1 MKSSAFELEEERLKV
16 EIIKR
21 GAKRVLL
28 QLPEGLKLQGARLA
42 SLVEEAGALAIVAA
56 DPCYGA
62 CDLAIDEAEALGA
75 DLLVHFGHSPMSKEL
90 GRIPV
95 IHVEAKTELSTK
107 KALEKALP
115 LLASWKCIGLVT
127 TVQHVDMLGEAKNT
141 LLKSGKVVS
150 VGDSG
155 HLKYAG
161 QIIGC
166 DYSNAMA
173 IRKDVAAFVFV
184 GGGRFHAVG
193 VELATSKPTVVADP
207 YEQRAY
213 SVDAEAQR
221 IRKQRWAS
229 IQKAIQSKHFGV
241 LIGLRTGQ
249 QRVEI
254 ALRIR
259 GTLTKAGKQTTL
271 LAVRELT
278 PDSLMEFP
286 SIDAYVNTACQRISL
301 DDAAKFQ
308 KPVLT
313 VKEALVVAGELKWE
327 QLLKKGWF
335 ED

>member
-1 MKSSAFELEEERLKV
+1 MKLSVFDLEEEKLKA
-16 EIIKR
+16 EIVRR

-28 QLPEGLKLQGARLA
+28 QLPEGLKPQGPRLA
-42 SLVEEAGALAIVAA
+42 SLVEEAGALAFVAA

-62 CDLAIDEAEALGA
+62 CDLAVHEAKILDA
-75 DLLVHFGHSPMSKEL
+75 DLLVHFGHSPMSKKL

-95 IHVEAKTELSTK
+95 IYIEAKAKSGVK

-115 LLASWKCIGLVT
+115 LLASCKRIGLVT
-127 TVQHVDMLGEAKNT
+127 TVQHVDMLGEAKDT

-150 VGDSG
+150 VGDAG

-161 QIIGC
+161 QVIGC
-166 DYSNAMA
+166 DYGNAIA
-173 IRKDVAAFVFV
+173 IRKVVDAFVFV

-193 VELATSKPTVVADP
+193 VELATAKPTVVADP

-213 SVDAEAQR
+213 SIGAEAQR

-229 IQKAIQSKHFGV
+229 IQKAIQSERFGV
-241 LIGLRTGQ
+241 LMGLRTGQ

-259 GTLTKAGKQTTL
+259 DTLTKAGKQTTL

-278 PDSLMEFP
+278 PDSLLEFP
-286 SIDAYVNTACQRISL
+286 SIDAYVNTACPRISL

-313 VKEALVVAGELKWE
+313 IKEALVATGDLKWE

-335 ED
+335 DD

>member
-1 MKSSAFELEEERLKV
+1 MFDLEEEKLKT
-16 EIIKR
+16 EIVKR

-28 QLPEGLKLQGARLA
+28 QLPEGLKPEGPKLA
-42 SLVEEAGALAIVAA
+42 SLVEEAGALAFVAA

-62 CDLAIDEAEALGA
+62 CDLAVHEAKILDA
-75 DLLVHFGHSPMSKEL
+75 DLLVHFGHSPMSKKP

-95 IHVEAKTELSTK
+95 IYVEAKAKLGAK
-107 KALEKALP
+107 KALKKALP
-115 LLASWKCIGLVT
+115 LVASWKRIGLVT
-127 TVQHVDMLGEAKNT
+127 TVQHVDMLGEAKDT

-150 VGDSG
+150 VGDAG

-161 QIIGC
+161 QVVGC
-166 DYSNAMA
+166 DYSNAMVVT
-173 IRKDVAAFVFV
+173 KDVDAFVFV

-213 SVDAEAQR
+213 LVDAEAQR

-229 IQKAIQSKHFGV
+229 IQQAIQSERFGV
-241 LIGLRTGQ
+241 LIGVRTGQ
-249 QRVEI
+249 QRVEV

-259 GTLTKAGKQTTL
+259 ASLTKAGKQTTL
-271 LAVRELT
+271 LAIRELT
-278 PDSLMEFP
+278 PDSLLEFP
-286 SIDAYVNTACQRISL
+286 SIDAYVNTACPRISL

-313 VKEALVVAGELKWE
+313 IKEALVVVGDLKWE
-327 QLLKKGWF
+327 QLLKKGLF
-335 ED
+335 DD

>member
-1 MKSSAFELEEERLKV
+1 VFDLEEEKLKT
-16 EIIKR
+16 EIVKR

-28 QLPEGLKLQGARLA
+28 QLPEGLKPEGPKLA
-42 SLVEEAGALAIVAA
+42 SLVEEAGALAFVAA

-62 CDLAIDEAEALGA
+62 CDLAVHEAKILDA
-75 DLLVHFGHSPMSKEL
+75 DLLVHFGHSPMSKKL
-90 GRIPV
+90 GRTPV
-95 IHVEAKTELSTK
+95 IYVEAKAKLGAK
-107 KALEKALP
+107 KALKKALP
-115 LLASWKCIGLVT
+115 LVASWKRIGLVT
-127 TVQHVDMLGEAKNT
+127 TVQHVDMLGEAKDT

-150 VGDSG
+150 VGDAG

-161 QIIGC
+161 QVVGC
-166 DYSNAMA
+166 DYSNAMVVT
-173 IRKDVAAFVFV
+173 KDVDAFVFV

-213 SVDAEAQR
+213 LVDAEAQR

-229 IQKAIQSKHFGV
+229 IQQAIQSERFGV
-241 LIGLRTGQ
+241 LVGLRTGQ

-259 GTLTKAGKQTTL
+259 ASLTKAGKQTTL
-271 LAVRELT
+271 LAIRELT
-278 PDSLMEFP
+278 PDSLLEFP
-286 SIDAYVNTACQRISL
+286 SIDAYVNTACPRISL

-313 VKEALVVAGELKWE
+313 IKEALVVVGDLKWE
-327 QLLKKGWF
+327 QLLKKGLF
-335 ED
+335 DD

>member
-1 MKSSAFELEEERLKV
+1 
-16 EIIKR
+16 
-21 GAKRVLL
+21 
-28 QLPEGLKLQGARLA
+28 
-42 SLVEEAGALAIVAA
+42 
-56 DPCYGA
+56 
-62 CDLAIDEAEALGA
+62 
-75 DLLVHFGHSPMSKEL
+75 MSKKL
-90 GRIPV
+90 GRTPV
-95 IHVEAKTELSTK
+95 IYVEAKAKLGAK
-107 KALEKALP
+107 KALKKALP
-115 LLASWKCIGLVT
+115 LVASWKRIGLVT
-127 TVQHVDMLGEAKNT
+127 TVQHVDMLGEAKDT

-150 VGDSG
+150 VGDAG

-161 QIIGC
+161 QVVGC
-166 DYSNAMA
+166 DYSNAMVVT
-173 IRKDVAAFVFV
+173 KDVDAFVFV

-229 IQKAIQSKHFGV
+229 IQQAIQSERFGV
-241 LIGLRTGQ
+241 LVGLRTGQ

-259 GTLTKAGKQTTL
+259 ASLTKAGKQTTL

-278 PDSLMEFP
+278 PDSLLEFP
-286 SIDAYVNTACQRISL
+286 SIDAYVNTACPRISL

-327 QLLKKGWF
+327 QLLKKGLF
-335 ED
+335 DD